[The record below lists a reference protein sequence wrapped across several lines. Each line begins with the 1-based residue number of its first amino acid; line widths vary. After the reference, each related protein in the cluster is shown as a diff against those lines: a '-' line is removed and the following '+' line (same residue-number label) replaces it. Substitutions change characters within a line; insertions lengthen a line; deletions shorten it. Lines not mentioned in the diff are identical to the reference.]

1 MPAVSS
7 FAYVGSELELFAKA
21 TNWKSYFAARV
32 RPHLGA
38 EVLEVGAGF
47 GGTTKILCDG
57 TQRRWVCLEPDPQL
71 TATLQNAVATGE
83 LPACCQARVGT
94 LTDLDASECYDAI
107 LYMDVLEHIE
117 DDRGEVERAAAHLK
131 QGGKLIVLAP
141 AHQWLF
147 SPFDQSIGHFRRY
160 DKQRMR
166 DITPASLRLVKLVY
180 LDSVGLAASA
190 GNRFILG
197 SGMPNARQIWL
208 WDKLMVPV
216 SRVLD
221 PVLCGSLGKSVLGV
235 WQKACA

>member
-1 MPAVSS
+1 VTAVRS

-47 GGTTKILCDG
+47 GGTTKILCTG
-57 TQRRWVCLEPDPQL
+57 SHQRWVCLEPDPQL
-71 TATLQNAVATGE
+71 TAALQAAVGTGD
-83 LPACCQARVGT
+83 LPACCQGKVGT
-94 LTDLDASECYDAI
+94 LADLDAGDCYDAI

-117 DDRGEVERAAAHLK
+117 DDRAEVERAAAHLK
-131 QGGKLIVLAP
+131 PGGKLIVLAP

-160 DKQRMR
+160 DKQRLR
-166 DITPASLRLVKLVY
+166 AITPAALRLVQLRY
-180 LDSVGLAASA
+180 LDSVGLLASA

-197 SGMPNARQIWL
+197 SGMPNARQIWV
-208 WDKLMVPV
+208 WDRLMVPV
-216 SRVLD
+216 SRLLD
-221 PVLCGSLGKSVLGV
+221 PLLLGTLGKSVLGI
-235 WQKACA
+235 WQKV